1 MSSDVKNILIV
12 GVGGQGIILAADI
25 LSQVLV
31 SAEYDV
37 KMAEIHGMSQ
47 RGGSVNTMIRFGSRV
62 YSPVIEKRKAD
73 YVLAFEQLEALRW
86 ADYLKPGGVLIMNT
100 EKIKP
105 LSVLLGEDDY
115 PEDIEGKLRQKD
127 IEVIKIDANKL
138 AEEAGSKK
146 AANVVLLGCLATY
159 LPVKKEGWQTF
170 IERRVPS
177 KTVEANKKAFDIGY
191 GILTQVAN
199 V

>member
-25 LSQVLV
+25 MSQVLV
-31 SAEYDV
+31 GAEYDV

-47 RGGSVNTMIRFGSRV
+47 RGGSVNTMVRFGSRV

-73 YVLAFEQLEALRW
+73 FILAFEQLEALRW

-105 LSVLLGEDDY
+105 LPVLIGNDDY
-115 PEDIEGKLRQKD
+115 PEDIEGMLRQKG

-159 LPVKKEGWQTF
+159 LPIKKEGWYTF
-170 IERRVPS
+170 IERRVPP
-177 KTVEANKKAFDIGY
+177 KTIEANKKAFDIGY
-191 GILTQVAN
+191 GILTEVAS